1 MVIFFDSSI
10 DESSEMEKKKEEC
23 IFQIFLST
31 FFPSRISIFVVSYP
45 TELYLVFYT
54 LFI

>member
-10 DESSEMEKKKEEC
+10 DESSEMEKKEEC